1 MTLIAN
7 TERLDRLRA
16 LTEVSRALTYATSI
30 EEVLELAV
38 QRAAQIMGADKSVI
52 MLNDADGLL
61 VVRASYGLDR
71 ERVRHLR
78 EPLSETLIQ
87 RLQVLLDYPSPDCFL
102 SVPLVVQGEV
112 TGILASVRAGTVPVA
127 EDDEWLLS
135 ALADQA
141 AVALENARLADAVRT
156 EHLEMTRMA
165 EAQSR
170 TRATLGHELRVPLS
184 AILSYASLLL
194 DGVHG
199 PLNDRQSESVARIRI
214 GGQHLLAII
223 ENVLDAVQLTAGHIP
238 MASVDLRVAGV
249 LSEALDLV
257 RPRLAEQQQQI
268 RLHGADLVVRGDPN
282 RLRQALVNIL
292 GNASKYS
299 PKGVAIDVT
308 VAPREHQGQAR
319 AAIAITDPGRGIP
332 ATAQGSLFQAY
343 SRAGAPAHEPGLG
356 LGLYI
361 CRQLIR
367 QMGGDIEVQSEEG
380 RGSTFTVLLPLGAD
394 PAAQARTGSSD
405 GA

>member
-1 MTLIAN
+1 MTLITN
-7 TERLDRLRA
+7 MERLDRLRA

-30 EEVLELAV
+30 DEVLELAV
-38 QRAAQIMGADKSVI
+38 QRAAQLMGADRSVI
-52 MLNDADGLL
+52 MLNDGDGLL
-61 VVRASYGLDR
+61 VVRAAYGLDR
-71 ERVRHLR
+71 ERVRELR

-87 RLQVLLDYPSPDCFL
+87 RLQGLLDYPSPDCFL

-112 TGILASVRAGTVPVA
+112 TGILASVRVGTAPAA

-141 AVALENARLADAVRT
+141 AVALENARLTEAVRT
-156 EHLEMTRMA
+156 ERIEVERMA

-184 AILSYASLLL
+184 AILSYAALLL

-199 PLNDRQSESVARIRI
+199 PLNDRQWESVARIRI

-223 ENVLDAVQLTAGHIP
+223 ENVLDAVQLTAGRVP
-238 MASVDLRVAGV
+238 MVSVDLRVADV
-249 LSEALDLV
+249 LSEAVDLV
-257 RPRLAEQQQQI
+257 RPRLSEQQQEV
-268 RLHGADLVVRGDPN
+268 RLDAGDLVARGDPN
-282 RLRQALVNIL
+282 RLRQALVNLL

-299 PKGVAIDVT
+299 PKGSVIDVC
-308 VAPREHQGQAR
+308 AGPREHQGR
-319 AAIAITDPGRGIP
+319 TCAAIAVIDPGRGIP
-332 ATAQGSLFQAY
+332 AEAQHSLFKPY

-367 QMGGDIEVQSEEG
+367 QMGGEIEVESAEN
-380 RGSTFTVLLPLGAD
+380 RGSTFTVLLPLGE
-394 PAAQARTGSSD
+394 RGWKE
-405 GA
+405 